1 MKKTLF
7 LGVFL
12 LFIGCSDKN
21 NEDSNKTQNLQEVRD
36 IASIEVSSG
45 QEVTNENILNQFTS
59 YNVDGER
66 IIKLAPDGEET
77 TTSRQIGAII
87 SVKNQYEQLSAN
99 ILRKRLSHNFIV
111 KCSAC
116 HDDYA
121 NGVIGPSLL
130 TKTSDDIF
138 KMITAYRT
146 GTKKNVLMKELVQN
160 MSDKEIKELADEI
173 AKFNKEMREKK

>member
-1 MKKTLF
+1 MKKLLL
-7 LGVFL
+7 LGLFL
-12 LFIGCSDKN
+12 LFVGCSDKN
-21 NEDSNKTQNLQEVRD
+21 AKDSNTTQNIEEIKD
-36 IASIEVSSG
+36 GSKIEISEGNSI
-45 QEVTNENILNQFTS
+45 NNDKLNQFTT
-59 YNVDGER
+59 YNMDGER
-66 IIKLAPDGEET
+66 VVKLALDGEET

-87 SVKNQYEQLSAN
+87 SIKNQYEKLGSD
-99 ILRKRLSHNFIV
+99 ILKKKLSHNFIV

-130 TKTSDDIF
+130 TKTSDDVF

-173 AKFNKEMREKK
+173 AKFNKEIREKK